1 VADDG
6 GGWPRGA
13 RQLRLHRQ
21 ARGSLIAAPLP
32 SLLGAVVY
40 GALAVVIGAVAL
52 RWLLLPR
59 CGFVASEGAPVA
71 RLAAKAGMAAAAVML
86 LAVPGRVA
94 LQLADFLEPG
104 EAWRPALDAILFSTQ
119 SGKAAQ
125 LQMVWATAALL
136 SFSVARS
143 GRTRGWRAA
152 GVTALVL
159 ALTPGLGGHPAS
171 SARPVLAM
179 TFATM
184 HVLALGMW
192 IGTLFHLLRTARAL
206 SDRTLQVL
214 LAAFHPVALG
224 AVGVLVVSG
233 AYASWT
239 TLRGPAD
246 LTATPWGSLLLQ
258 AGAVQR
264 RGRPRRLA
272 LAHRRPSARRRW
284 RCSTATEPGARGG
297 ARRGGDPGDGVPR
310 GHGPLDVL
318 PPPLVLGLGEI
329 APEVPAARL
338 APHERGRAR
347 SVARS
352 RHVEFLR
359 HRPGVEPRADLSS
372 ALESPRAG
380 RGRCGRS
387 RVLPHHVADL
397 LGRDLRRAAV
407 AEGRDRPRG
416 GTAAPRQRG
425 WSTASRATRS
435 ANTSP
440 SSSELEASRL
450 APCTPCARPRRRRR
464 GGQRERPARSVT
476 MPPIM

>member
-1 VADDG
+1 
-6 GGWPRGA
+6 
-13 RQLRLHRQ
+13 
-21 ARGSLIAAPLP
+21 
-32 SLLGAVVY
+32 VVY

-246 LTATPWGSLLLQ
+246 LTATPWGSLLLLKLALFSAVGALGAWHWRT
-258 AGAVQR
+258 AG
-264 RGRPRRLA
+264 RRLA
-272 LAHRRPSARRRW
+272 
-284 RCSTATEPGARGG
+284 GGGG
-297 ARRGGDPGDGVPR
+297 AALRRS
-310 GHGPLDVL
+310 L
-318 PPPLVLGLGEI
+318 
-329 APEVPAARL
+329 
-338 APHERGRAR
+338 
-347 SVARS
+347 
-352 RHVEFLR
+352 
-359 HRPGVEPRADLSS
+359 
-372 ALESPRAG
+372 ALE
-380 RGRCGRS
+380 
-387 RVLPHHVADL
+387 VAL
-397 LGRDLRRAAV
+397 AAAV
-407 AEGRDRPRG
+407 ILVTGFLA
-416 GTAAPRQRG
+416 GTA
-425 WSTASRATRS
+425 
-435 ANTSP
+435 
-440 SSSELEASRL
+440 
-450 APCTPCARPRRRRR
+450 
-464 GGQRERPARSVT
+464 
-476 MPPIM
+476 PPE